1 MESIC
6 DMKTKLDN
14 MKWLWIHVELIQII
28 FGVDMEKNLK
38 VYVEANF
45 YPRFPTSSSI

>member
-14 MKWLWIHVELIQII
+14 MKWLWINVELIQII
-28 FGVDMEKNLK
+28 CGVDMEKNLT
-38 VYVEANF
+38 VYVE
-45 YPRFPTSSSI
+45 